1 MSATP
6 KQTKTQLDTTVD
18 EKTTDSHTKNIE
30 VDEHT
35 IDDLNL
41 EERHTTADNVNSMF
55 GVNTFQAENDRSLFS
70 LWKKT
75 DLSNND
81 TETEQ
86 VDENNNAKEEEG
98 QNETTEGVSDPE
110 IPPWMMIGGAV
121 IAAGAIAVLALKKK

>member
-1 MSATP
+1 M
-6 KQTKTQLDTTVD
+6 
-18 EKTTDSHTKNIE
+18 DSSLQNNRI
-30 VDEHT
+30 
-35 IDDLNL
+35 
-41 EERHTTADNVNSMF
+41 
-55 GVNTFQAENDRSLFS
+55 ENDRSLFS

-110 IPPWMMIGGAV
+110 IPPWMMLGGAV